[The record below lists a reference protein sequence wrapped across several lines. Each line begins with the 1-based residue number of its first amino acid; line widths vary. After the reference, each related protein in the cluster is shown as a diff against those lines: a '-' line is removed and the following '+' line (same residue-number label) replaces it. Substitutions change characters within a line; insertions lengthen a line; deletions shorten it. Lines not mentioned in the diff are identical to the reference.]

1 MKTHVVV
8 MLGMKGGT
16 GKSTVAIHLAVA
28 AYQAKRRVLL
38 LDTDP
43 QATALRWT
51 RHRTASEPHVLGSPA
66 YDAPKHIEAAEHDLV
81 VVDTAPRAE
90 ADISK
95 LAAQA
100 DLIVI
105 PLHCTMPDLDA
116 TKVAFQMAEASGR
129 PFVIVFNAINPRGLE
144 VAEVREALSGQGYTV
159 APTMLAHRTAFA
171 RAFSS
176 GLAVTEFEEEGR
188 AAEEIT
194 NLWKWISKRV

>member
-1 MKTHVVV
+1 MKSHVVV

-43 QATALRWT
+43 QATAVRWT
-51 RHRTASEPHVLGSPA
+51 RHRSATEPSVLGTAA
-66 YDAPKHIEAAEHDLV
+66 YDAPKHIAGAQCDLI

-90 ADISK
+90 GDIGR
-95 LAAQA
+95 LASLA

-116 TKVAFQMAEASGR
+116 SEVAFQMAEAAGR
-129 PFVIVFNAINPRGLE
+129 PFVILFNGVNPRGIE
-144 VAEVREALSGQGYTV
+144 VAELREALSSQGYTV
-159 APTMLAHRTAFA
+159 APMMLAARTSYA
-171 RAFSS
+171 RALSN

-194 NLWKWISKRV
+194 SLWKWISKRI